1 MIHIGNVLL
10 ILPFFFFF
18 FPLIPFRDERFKV
31 KDHAQFP
38 EHVSV
43 QPVKA
48 EVLGLPSYS
57 FLLHLSKTQT
67 GPPTAM
73 IIATDTR
80 QEWMQVLTVSA
91 YIHCWSPPHHLMT
104 FF

>member
-1 MIHIGNVLL
+1 MIHIVNVLL
-10 ILPFFFFF
+10 ILLFP
-18 FPLIPFRDERFKV
+18 PLIPFRDERFKV
-31 KDHAQFP
+31 MDHAQFP

-43 QPVKA
+43 QPVKT

-67 GPPTAM
+67 GHPTAM

-80 QEWMQVLTVSA
+80 QELIKSVSP
-91 YIHCWSPPHHLMT
+91 YIHCWSPPHHLMA

>member
-10 ILPFFFFF
+10 ILLFF
-18 FPLIPFRDERFKV
+18 FPPSSLFRDERFKV
-31 KDHAQFP
+31 MDHAQFP
-38 EHVSV
+38 EHVSI
-43 QPVKA
+43 QPVKT

-67 GPPTAM
+67 GHPTAM

-80 QEWMQVLTVSA
+80 QELIKSVSP
-91 YIHCWSPPHHLMT
+91 YIHCWSPPHHLMA